1 MPASM
6 MQSQGCPYAAALKQK
21 QQQERVDQEPNGT
34 SNDDY
39 NDTVVDQSLVA
50 DLKELE
56 LAKAKCPAFSAA
68 AAKAALSSSS
78 SSTMSSCPFSQ
89 AKTPEELR
97 ETFLQLPPS
106 NLEPNGL
113 VYKSLEHFHSK
124 RPTGGGG
131 GTFVLFP
138 GGCPVKNS
146 LVLRDSTGAPIS
158 FHQAMEDYSLAA
170 IMGRMAQEFESERRH
185 RRSDDDS
192 VESGSSAHGEEPE
205 DHVAALLDSAEPP
218 LSTTSVSTTTNHHH
232 DAASIGESSTA
243 SSVAASAPPL
253 SSSLSFS
260 GGNSRPSLSEALKS
274 GTAVSHEQAEDVHFV
289 KNFIRGKIDR
299 DLYSKLVV
307 NLYHVYEALEQE
319 LDAHAPTQFATCHYP
334 TELYRTESLKEDVD
348 FWYTTTTTKTTASS
362 QAFVPPPISPATR
375 DYMDRIHY
383 CATYKPL
390 LLLSHAYTRY
400 LGDLSGGKI
409 LARVARRALNLDK
422 DGDGLAFYHFEHV
435 TSAKK
440 FKDLY
445 RTALN
450 ELELTEVDITDL
462 VHEANIAFGLNVRL
476 FEELD
481 VQGGVPGATV
491 RPLDHV
497 LNFEQLVRPKK
508 EHGSEGAAS
517 EVKECPFAV
526 GRIATAAKLAS
537 HHGGS
542 TSMAAH
548 ATTNIQPH
556 DVAAGGP
563 TSGGRCPWPF
573 ILLHDPAAGFQCW
586 QTWVVL
592 GLLLSYTYSQYIS

>member
-1 MPASM
+1 MPAS

-21 QQQERVDQEPNGT
+21 QQQERGDQEPNGT

-39 NDTVVDQSLVA
+39 SNTVDQSLVA

-68 AAKAALSSSS
+68 AAKAASSSS
-78 SSTMSSCPFSQ
+78 TTMSSCPFSQ

-97 ETFLQLPPS
+97 DTFLQLPPS
-106 NLEPNGL
+106 HLEPNGL

-124 RPTGGGG
+124 RPSGGGG
-131 GTFVLFP
+131 SSVLFP

-146 LVLRDSTGAPIS
+146 LVLRDATGVPIS

-170 IMGRMAQEFESERRH
+170 IMGRMAQEFESER

-218 LSTTSVSTTTNHHH
+218 LSTTYVSTTTSHH

-243 SSVAASAPPL
+243 SSVAVSAPPL
-253 SSSLSFS
+253 SLLSFS
-260 GGNSRPSLSEALKS
+260 GGNTRPSLSDALKS
-274 GTAVSHEQAEDVHFV
+274 GTAISHEQAEDVHFV

-299 DLYSKLVV
+299 DLYSQLVV
-307 NLYHVYEALEQE
+307 NLYHVYETLEQE
-319 LDAHAPTQFATCHYP
+319 LDAHAPTHFATCHYP
-334 TELYRTESLKEDVD
+334 KELYRTESLKEDVD
-348 FWYTTTTTKTTASS
+348 FWYTTSTTKTTASS
-362 QAFVPPPISPATR
+362 QAFVPPPISPATQ

-383 CATYKPL
+383 CATHKPL

-450 ELELTEVDITDL
+450 ELELTELDITDL

-481 VQGGVPGATV
+481 VQGGVSGATV

-497 LNFEQLVRPKK
+497 LHFEQLVRPK
-508 EHGSEGAAS
+508 EHGSEGASS

-526 GRIATAAKLAS
+526 GRIATAAKVAS

-542 TSMAAH
+542 SVAAH
-548 ATTNIQPH
+548 ATTSKPH
-556 DVAAGGP
+556 DVAAGGH
-563 TSGGRCPWPF
+563 TSGRCPWPF

-592 GLLLSYTYSQYIS
+592 GLILSYTYNQYIS